1 MVFTSRVQ
9 STLFASGSTE
19 STKIVRLP
27 MSVVPQYETRC
38 KTTGEIIPTP
48 FKPIY
53 RSNLWSTD
61 EHERFLRGLE
71 LFPNGPW
78 KEVAQYVGSKTTRQT
93 MTHAQKYRQKIER
106 RLRANGDAYK
116 SSPLQ
121 PSSKISPPVPLR
133 DVLYGSFHEST
144 TPTFGSTS
152 GVTPTACDD
161 DMFSSVSSP
170 SDQSTTV
177 FDTDFFDQEFET
189 LLASLDSLALEVA
202 ELGELVAW

>member
-38 KTTGEIIPTP
+38 KTTGEIIPTT

-78 KEVAQYVGSKTTRQT
+78 KEVAQYVGTKTTRQT

-106 RLRANGDAYK
+106 RLRASGDTHK

-121 PSSKISPPVPLR
+121 PSSNSSPPVPLR

-144 TPTFGSTS
+144 TPMFGSTS
-152 GVTPTACDD
+152 GATPTACDD
-161 DMFSSVSSP
+161 GMFSSVSSP

-189 LLASLDSLALEVA
+189 LLASLDSLAPEVA